1 MKKYVIVFIAGI
13 FLVPAAF
20 FLYLRS
26 GYAPVSTSA
35 SPLPF
40 ERFFANLALRATM
53 SHELPKTDP
62 GPPTENELVSGAH
75 IYRENCSVCH
85 GLPNESQSA
94 ISKGM
99 YPHPP
104 QFFRPDRPTAYDP
117 NRPFRPAN
125 PKAYWK
131 VKNGVRLTGMPGFKG
146 SFTEQ
151 QIWQVSQFMGN
162 ARNLPP
168 AVVAV
173 LENKP
178 EEPQQTASVSKP
190 GQHAASKRT
199 PASASS
205 TLQ

>member
-13 FLVPAAF
+13 LLVPAAF

-35 SPLPF
+35 SPMPF
-40 ERFFANLALRATM
+40 ERFFARLAMRSTL
-53 SHELPKTDP
+53 SHELPRKNT
-62 GPPTENELVSGAH
+62 GPPTELELKSGAN
-75 IYRENCSVCH
+75 IYRENCAVCH
-85 GLPNESQSA
+85 GLPNAPQTA

-104 QFFRPDRPTAYDP
+104 QFFRPDLPSHYDANQP
-117 NRPFRPAN
+117 YRPAN

-131 VKNGVRLTGMPGFKG
+131 VKNGVRLTGMPGFKD

-151 QIWQVSQFMGN
+151 QIWEVSQFLGN

-168 AVVAV
+168 DVVAV
-173 LENKP
+173 LKGQP
-178 EEPQQTASVSKP
+178 AQP
-190 GQHAASKRT
+190 GQTPPPAQHQVANSKHK
-199 PASASS
+199 
-205 TLQ
+205 

>member
-1 MKKYVIVFIAGI
+1 MKKYVIVFVVGLLLLPI
-13 FLVPAAF
+13 AF

-40 ERFFANLALRATM
+40 ERFFAKLAMRATL
-53 SHELPKTDP
+53 SHEVPKIDAT
-62 GPPTENELVSGAH
+62 PPTESNLKSGATL
-75 IYRENCSVCH
+75 YGKNCAVCH
-85 GLPNESQSA
+85 GLPNAPQSA

-104 QFFRPDRPTAYDP
+104 QFFRPDRPTTYDAAH
-117 NRPFRPAN
+117 PFRPAN

-131 VKNGVRLTGMPGFKG
+131 VRNGIRLTGMPGFQG
-146 SFTEQ
+146 SLTDQ
-151 QIWQVSQFMGN
+151 QILEVSQFLGN

-173 LENKP
+173 LEGKP
-178 EEPQQTASVSKP
+178 EQPAPGTPATKP
-190 GQHAASKRT
+190 GRNSVPGPK
-199 PASASS
+199 
-205 TLQ
+205 